1 MSTPREALALPPG
14 FVAGRYRLGAVRMA
28 WGFYLAYDAE
38 EMATGRKA
46 VVHELVPEELVVRGA
61 DGRLAGRDAAAEKF
75 AWARER
81 FLAEGRALAGCAH
94 PGIEK
99 ITEVFE
105 SHGTACW
112 VTQPETGRTMRQWL
126 DSLGRAPTEA
136 ELRGVLEPVLDA
148 LAAAHAAGLHHLNLK
163 PKNIRLDAPRQ
174 PVLTRFAGAR
184 QAIARHGHE
193 AGAATAGYSAPE
205 QYDAGA
211 SEGAAT
217 DIYALAAVGY
227 RALTGQ
233 APPEAPS
240 RQPRDPYE
248 KLAGRVVGYSERLL
262 TALDAGLAL
271 DPRARP
277 ASIAE
282 WRKMFAP
289 AGLDGLL
296 VWARRR
302 PFDAL
307 AAAVAVV
314 IAVVLLGWTL
324 RLPPP
329 QALATPAPATPPT
342 PQPTPVSTP
351 PSTPKPTPEPTPPP
365 TPKPTPP
372 PTPPSTP
379 KPTPE
384 PTPPPTPKPTPPP
397 TPPSTPKPTPEP
409 TPPPTPK
416 PTPPPTPP
424 STPKPTPEPTPPPTP
439 KPTPPPTPPST
450 PKPTPEPTPPPT
462 PKPTPPPTPPP
473 ATPPP
478 ATPPPQPPKPTPPP
492 SSSSGNPSGQVG
504 SSLDGVWET
513 VEKNSKGEPLQRL
526 TIYPGGRFELTGT
539 RQDSGATFAKLGV
552 LHLDAES
559 GRKMKSTFKYLT
571 MQRMVTGGD
580 LGKHEWLRVAPA
592 PVPPVPPAKSPP
604 KK

>member
-397 TPPSTPKPTPEP
+397 TPP
-409 TPPPTPK
+409 
-416 PTPPPTPP
+416 
-424 STPKPTPEPTPPPTP
+424 
-439 KPTPPPTPPST
+439 
-450 PKPTPEPTPPPT
+450 
-462 PKPTPPPTPPP
+462 P

>member
-38 EMATGRKA
+38 EMATGRKV

-94 PGIEK
+94 LGIEK

-126 DSLGRAPTEA
+126 DTLGRAPTEA

-277 ASIAE
+277 ASIAD

-379 KPTPE
+379 KPTLE

-397 TPPSTPKPTPEP
+397 TPPATPKPTPEP

-424 STPKPTPEPTPPPTP
+424 ATPKPTPEPTPPPTP
-439 KPTPPPTPPST
+439 PPQT
-450 PKPTPEPTPPPT
+450 
-462 PKPTPPPTPPP
+462 
-473 ATPPP
+473 A
-478 ATPPPQPPKPTPPP
+478 PPQPPRPTPPP

-504 SSLDGVWET
+504 SSLDGIWET

-526 TIYPGGRFELTGT
+526 TIYPGGRFELTGA
-539 RQDSGATFAKLGV
+539 RQDTGATFAKLGI
-552 LHLDAES
+552 LQLDAES
-559 GRKMKSTFKYLT
+559 GRALKSTFKYLT
-571 MQRMVTGGD
+571 MQRMVTDGD

-592 PVPPVPPAKSPP
+592 PRPPATPPKSPP